1 LIFKA
6 SSLRGFYYCLDR
18 ELSLYW
24 TFVWKKAH
32 LQLRAA
38 YRSCRHNR

>member
-1 LIFKA
+1 LF
-6 SSLRGFYYCLDR
+6 
-18 ELSLYW
+18 E
-24 TFVWKKAH
+24 KKAH